1 MPFAIGSWFDRLTMS
16 GWGRLRRWRMP
27 KDFGNALSAQSPV
40 SGSDWLRYND
50 RTAPRR
56 MALTPGR
63 VGFIMDN
70 GTIITSVA
78 SIVTLLVVLGGGFY
92 WSGRMSNQVGNLSKR
107 IDSLEEGLT
116 THRTEMRA
124 IRDEL
129 KGEIVSLRT
138 EVGSVRDELKGEIVS
153 LRTEMHAIRDELRA
167 EMHSIRDELKGEID
181 ALRTE
186 LHAIRDELRA
196 EMHAIRD
203 ELRAEMH
210 AIRDELRAEMH
221 AIRDE
226 LKGEISALRTEL
238 HSVRDELRGE
248 IAFLRTEMYSVR
260 DEVKDEIRISEQR
273 VLTGVAYHTHMDPE
287 AGRPI
292 FSLPLGLTIPNLPE
306 PSAADDAPV
315 AA

>member
-1 MPFAIGSWFDRLTMS
+1 
-16 GWGRLRRWRMP
+16 MP
-27 KDFGNALSAQSPV
+27 KGFGNALSAQSPV

-116 THRTEMRA
+116 THRTEMQA

-186 LHAIRDELRA
+186 L
-196 EMHAIRD
+196 HAIRD